1 MNENAKNAQTVPPRR
16 PAELESVPVPIVTR
30 ISPETTRISDAEAD
44 AWLGDLLAHIGRDDD
59 ALTRLAKAPS
69 ARVVPVFRTVGPKE
83 QRVYGIF
90 EAVECL
96 KDGVV
101 RLVRTANGVTR
112 ASATSLAT

>member
-69 ARVVPVFRTVGPKE
+69 ARVVPVFRTVARKNS
-83 QRVYGIF
+83 
-90 EAVECL
+90 AC
-96 KDGVV
+96 
-101 RLVRTANGVTR
+101 TASSKQSN
-112 ASATSLAT
+112 ASRMGSCASSALPTA

>member
-1 MNENAKNAQTVPPRR
+1 MARGPARAHRSGRR
-16 PAELESVPVPIVTR
+16 CPHPTCKGSVSESG
-30 ISPETTRISDAEAD
+30 S
-44 AWLGDLLAHIGRDDD
+44 
-59 ALTRLAKAPS
+59 
-69 ARVVPVFRTVGPKE
+69 RVSNRGPKE